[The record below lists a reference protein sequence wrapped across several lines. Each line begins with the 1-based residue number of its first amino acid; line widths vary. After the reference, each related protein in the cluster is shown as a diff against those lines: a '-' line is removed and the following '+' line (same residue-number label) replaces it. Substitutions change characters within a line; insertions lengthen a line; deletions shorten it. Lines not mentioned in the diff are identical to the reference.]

1 MTKTTFLKESTYW
14 GLAYSF
20 INLVHYIMAESMA
33 TSGHGVGEVAESYIL
48 IHKKRHI
55 YSKAST
61 LIHLFLS
68 NSASP

>member
-1 MTKTTFLKESTYW
+1 MTKTTLIKESTYW

-20 INLVHYIMAESMA
+20 RNLVHCIMAESMA
-33 TSGHGVGEVAESYIL
+33 ASGHGAGEVAEIYIL

-55 YSKAST
+55 YSKVST